1 MEANSPEAIAKA
13 LGCTVNEA
21 ARRMEAKGPCKGCH
35 YNRSYTAVDP
45 KRNGTVQERRC
56 KVLGELASCTKTIPE
71 ELTVASEDLKT
82 LFDTAET
89 VSRIRCTRYAKKGSI
104 ERKPR
109 APRQPKNIEGQ
120 IPMFATT

>member
-1 MEANSPEAIAKA
+1 MEANTPEAIAKA

-21 ARRMEAKGPCKGCH
+21 ARKMETKGPCKDCH

-45 KRNGTVQERRC
+45 KRNGNIQQRRC
-56 KVLGELASCTKTIPE
+56 KVLSQLATCTGTIPE
-71 ELTVASEDLKT
+71 EFTVASEGLKN
-82 LFDTAET
+82 LFDAKET
-89 VSRIRCTRYAKKGSI
+89 VSRIRCARYAKKGSI

-120 IPMFATT
+120 IPLFATT